1 MKVLIVDDNPTN
13 LQLLKLLVAKIDGC
27 VPVTVDS
34 AQGALDWCR
43 DNEPDL
49 VLTDYMMPDMTGL
62 ELVARM
68 RESDHLFEVPI
79 VVVTTV
85 DLKEVRQK
93 ALELGASDFIT
104 KPVDPPEL
112 RARVRNLLALRASQ
126 RKLKDRAAEDLV
138 LRLSRTAEYRDP
150 ETGAHIERMAR
161 FARLIAA
168 KLGWDED
175 MQERILMA
183 APMHDIGKVGIP
195 DQILLKPGRL
205 TEQEFGIM
213 KQHPQLGFEI
223 LKGSAS
229 PLVQMAAEIA
239 LAHHEKVNGL
249 GYPNGLAGEAIPITA
264 RIVAVADVFDALTS
278 RRPYKEPWTF
288 ERARDLLMNER
299 GKHFDAQCVDLFFAE
314 SEAIQAIQREFAEES
329 ETDHSLANILG

>member
-27 VPVTVDS
+27 VPTTVDS
-34 AQGALDWCR
+34 AHAALDWCR
-43 DNEPDL
+43 GHEPDL
-49 VLTDYMMPDMTGL
+49 VLTDYMMPDMNGL
-62 ELVARM
+62 ELVKRL
-68 RESDHLFEVPI
+68 RESESMFEVPI

-104 KPVDPPEL
+104 KPVDPSEL
-112 RARVRNLLALRASQ
+112 RARVRNLLALRQTQ

-138 LRLSRTAEYRDP
+138 VRLSRTAEYRDP

-168 KLGWDED
+168 KLGWDEE
-175 MQERILMA
+175 MQERILLA

-205 TEQEFGIM
+205 TEQEFQIM
-213 KQHPQLGFEI
+213 KQHPQLGYEI
-223 LKGSAS
+223 LKGSSS

-239 LAHHEKVNGL
+239 LAHHEKVSGL
-249 GYPNGLAGEAIPITA
+249 GYPNGLAGDAVPLSA

-278 RRPYKEPWTF
+278 RRPYKQPWSF
-288 ERARDLLMNER
+288 ERARELMMSER
-299 GKHFDAQCVDLFFAE
+299 GKHFDAGCVELFFGEA
-314 SEAIQAIQREFAEES
+314 EAIAAIQREFAEEDAG
-329 ETDHSLANILG
+329 EHSLDNILA